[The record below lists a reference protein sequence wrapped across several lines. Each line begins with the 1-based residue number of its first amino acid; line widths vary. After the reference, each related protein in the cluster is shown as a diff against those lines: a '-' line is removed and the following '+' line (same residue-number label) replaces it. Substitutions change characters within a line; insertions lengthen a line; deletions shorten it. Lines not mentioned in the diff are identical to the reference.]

1 MKKARKSI
9 SAFSRLLLIIIITG
23 LIAAVGMLPIFH
35 ATSRYLLIISSIL
48 IGMILTSL
56 HLNNIAL
63 SSTSTNIDD
72 NSATTVLI
80 SFIIFGAGY
89 ITAHIFISDKIF
101 PIDQAAISAELI
113 MSLVLMII
121 SAAFHFND
129 DDMQSRTSISKINL
143 NLLIDAPDHYLKEI
157 LPKIKQN

>member
-1 MKKARKSI
+1 MKKAKESI
-9 SAFSRLLLIIIITG
+9 SPFIELVLIIIITG

-35 ATSRYLLIISSIL
+35 ATGKYLLIITSTL
-48 IGMILTSL
+48 TGMLLTSL

-63 SSTSTNIDD
+63 STTSTNTDD

-101 PIDQAAISAELI
+101 PINQAAITAELT
-113 MSLVLMII
+113 MSLLLMIV
-121 SAAFHFND
+121 SAAFHFKD
-129 DDMQSRTSISKINL
+129 EDMLSHTSTSKINF
-143 NLLIDAPDHYLKEI
+143 NLLIDAPGHYLKEI